1 MNSLLTIGQLSKL
14 SGIHVKALRYYESIN
29 ILKPTIVN
37 TENGYR
43 YYNISTISYVKVIK
57 ICADYG
63 IPLKEFANFI
73 NENQQI
79 HIKEILDKAQSKI
92 SERERLIRRDK
103 QYLNQLLNQLKMSTQ
118 LDSTSLYHIK
128 TRDEDYLISPFD
140 QSILSEDYYR
150 ASRDLLISLE
160 EQGLYYDKRVGIYL
174 RKEKEIWKQF
184 VACKVLHT
192 QHSPNIS
199 SNIICL
205 NKSHIHA
212 EHVTPNNITS
222 KLLQLEQEN
231 NITEALILE
240 TFEEPYNFETPH
252 LEIRYFLQ

>member
-1 MNSLLTIGQLSKL
+1 M
-14 SGIHVKALRYYESIN
+14 
-29 ILKPTIVN
+29 
-37 TENGYR
+37 
-43 YYNISTISYVKVIK
+43 
-57 ICADYG
+57 
-63 IPLKEFANFI
+63 KEFANFI

-128 TRDEDYLISPFD
+128 IRDEDYLISPFD
-140 QSILSEDYYR
+140 QPILSEDYYR

-199 SNIICL
+199 SNII
-205 NKSHIHA
+205 
-212 EHVTPNNITS
+212 
-222 KLLQLEQEN
+222 
-231 NITEALILE
+231 
-240 TFEEPYNFETPH
+240 
-252 LEIRYFLQ
+252 